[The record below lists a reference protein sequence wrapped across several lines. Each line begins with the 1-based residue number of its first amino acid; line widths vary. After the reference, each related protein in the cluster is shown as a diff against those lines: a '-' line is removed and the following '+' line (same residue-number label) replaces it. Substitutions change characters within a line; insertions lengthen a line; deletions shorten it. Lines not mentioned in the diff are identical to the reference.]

1 VDRVS
6 TFLEFDGEL
15 ATYEPPHTC
24 QADQEPGATAAAA
37 PAAVSRTFQRRARWS
52 GTSFAAP
59 LVTAAIAQRM
69 EAEGQT
75 AREAARDLVF
85 APGLPR
91 LPGLG
96 VFVEP
101 QELQEQA

>member
-1 VDRVS
+1 V
-6 TFLEFDGEL
+6 
-15 ATYEPPHTC
+15 
-24 QADQEPGATAAAA
+24 PGA
-37 PAAVSRTFQRRARWS
+37 FEGRAKWS

-69 EAEGQT
+69 ETTGQT

-101 QELQEQA
+101 QELPEQA